1 MREDERIS
9 VSPEEALE
17 LMKSRRSI
25 RRYTDEPVPE
35 ALLEEVLEAGR
46 WAPSASNRQPWH
58 FIVVRDVEMRQAVA
72 EHAAYY
78 FIKWAHVE
86 EAPVLIALCG
96 ETRNRVYRQFLHEDV
111 GLAGGQMMLQAT
123 ALGLGT
129 CWLGGSFTKS
139 RFARA
144 IDAGPD
150 ESVPAVVAAGYPA
163 QSPGFLDR
171 RMRHPVQA
179 DHRFPWN
186 RLFWNGQFG
195 TPLTV
200 EAAGAY
206 ASVVEN
212 VRRGPSASNKQP
224 WRVVRCGDRWHLYIQ
239 RTPGYRD
246 GIFQRLGGIADMQRI
261 DLGIALCHWELSA
274 GERNLE
280 GHWQRSDPGL
290 ALPDEHTEYGITWV
304 AGA

>member
-111 GLAGGQMMLQAT
+111 GLAGGQMMLQAA

-129 CWLGGSFTKS
+129 CWLGG
-139 RFARA
+139 
-144 IDAGPD
+144 
-150 ESVPAVVAAGYPA
+150 
-163 QSPGFLDR
+163 LDR
-171 RMRHPVQA
+171 EAIGTVLGVPEGIEVIGILTLGFPAEAPEPPARKPLAEIVHYE
-179 DHRFPWN
+179 RFGN
-186 RLFWNGQFG
+186 REAGGDVAPGRVRSGWLSLLLRKLR
-195 TPLTV
+195 LTW
-200 EAAGAY
+200 
-206 ASVVEN
+206 
-212 VRRGPSASNKQP
+212 RG
-224 WRVVRCGDRWHLYIQ
+224 
-239 RTPGYRD
+239 
-246 GIFQRLGGIADMQRI
+246 
-261 DLGIALCHWELSA
+261 
-274 GERNLE
+274 
-280 GHWQRSDPGL
+280 
-290 ALPDEHTEYGITWV
+290 
-304 AGA
+304 

>member
-1 MREDERIS
+1 MPFHQPITDIIRQRTSCRTYDSTPIS
-9 VSPEEALE
+9 
-17 LMKSRRSI
+17 
-25 RRYTDEPVPE
+25 
-35 ALLEEVLEAGR
+35 
-46 WAPSASNRQPWH
+46 
-58 FIVVRDVEMRQAVA
+58 A
-72 EHAAYY
+72 EHCDALAAEIDALPAGPFRSAHRFALAAATEQDRGALKGLGTYG
-78 FIKWAHVE
+78 FIRGATGFIIGAMGPGE
-86 EAPVLIALCG
+86 GNLEDFGYQMERLVL
-96 ETRNRVYRQFLHEDV
+96 H
-111 GLAGGQMMLQAT
+111 AT
-123 ALGLGT
+123 DLGLGT

-163 QSPGFLDR
+163 QSPGLMDR
-171 RMRHPVQA
+171 RMRQA
-179 DHRFPWN
+179 ARGDHRRPWN

-200 EAAGAY
+200 EAAGDY

-224 WRVVRCGDRWHLYIQ
+224 WRVVRDGDRWHLYIQ

-274 GERNLE
+274 GERGLE
-280 GHWQRSDPGL
+280 GHWQWNDPVL
-290 ALPDEHTEYGITWV
+290 ALPDDHTEYGITWV

>member
-1 MREDERIS
+1 MPFHQPITD
-9 VSPEEALE
+9 
-17 LMKSRRSI
+17 SI
-25 RRYTDEPVPE
+25 RQRTSCRTYEPTPI
-35 ALLEEVLEAGR
+35 
-46 WAPSASNRQPWH
+46 S
-58 FIVVRDVEMRQAVA
+58 A
-72 EHAAYY
+72 EHRDALAAEIDALPAGPFGSAHRFVLAAATEQDQSALKGLGTYG
-78 FIKWAHVE
+78 FIRGATGFIIGAMGPGE
-86 EAPVLIALCG
+86 GNLEDFGYQMERLVL
-96 ETRNRVYRQFLHEDV
+96 H
-111 GLAGGQMMLQAT
+111 AT
-123 ALGLGT
+123 DLGLGT